1 MGQRTPVFH
10 AVSAWRRAWVVLA
23 LAVLLAQ
30 GLGLWHR
37 SWHGEGPSNVASGW
51 AAPESSAFGHAA
63 GDAACQL
70 LDHLWLGASL
80 PLADVS
86 LTLPDRVASAPPEVH
101 RTAWCETLG
110 LAYHARAPPHRG

>member
-1 MGQRTPVFH
+1 MGRRASVFQ
-10 AVSAWRRAWVVLA
+10 AVSAWRRAWAALA

-37 SWHGEGPSNVASGW
+37 SWHGEGLSNAASGR
-51 AAPESSAFGHAA
+51 ATSESFAFGHAA

-80 PLADVS
+80 PLADAP
-86 LTLPDRVASAPPEVH
+86 LALPDSVTSAPPEVGH
-101 RTAWCETLG
+101 TSWCEALG